1 MMALSYFYNRY
12 LYCLWPREIFI
23 IGKTVEKDLFT
34 CNRCSQLAIKFIMY
48 HYDTK

>member
-12 LYCLWPREIFI
+12 LYYLWPQEIFI

-34 CNRCSQLAIKFIMY
+34 CNRSSQLAIKIYLKFVPL
-48 HYDTK
+48 